1 MMPKYPQTNISTHLG
16 TFHRYPVVDIAHEC
30 NNKIGFDEPQVQI
43 ACQANNAPDG
53 IPVDSCTAIAGTLIG
68 ALIGCLLS
76 LGLLTS
82 PQPHTYPVSGAVETT
97 LMMAI
102 AGAAMGSIGWC
113 IGESFTR

>member
-1 MMPKYPQTNISTHLG
+1 MMPKYPQTNINTNLCTLQH
-16 TFHRYPVVDIAHEC
+16 YPVVDIARQC

-43 ACQANNAPDG
+43 AYQANHASDFTPT
-53 IPVDSCTAIAGTLIG
+53 DSCTAIAGTLIG

-82 PQPHTYPVSGAVETT
+82 PQPHTYPVSGAVEAT

-113 IGESFTR
+113 IGESRIR